1 MSTNSSGLATA
12 PSLTANG
19 TAGTFSVTAVLIVYS
34 PSLQVFVQTFTLT
47 NTVSVPAFV
56 TAVAGTPQSTTVT
69 TAFPVALSAKVT
81 DSGNNPLAG
90 FTVNFTAPSSGASA
104 ALSASSAI
112 TNSSGIAAVT
122 AAANVVDGSYNVI
135 ASIGSITA
143 NFGLTNTGT
152 VANPC
157 DVNLDGVVNV
167 LDAQLMINEALGLA
181 APANDLNSDGV
192 VNVVDVQIVMNAT
205 LNLGCS
211 AGR

>member
-1 MSTNSSGLATA
+1 M
-12 PSLTANG
+12 
-19 TAGTFSVTAVLIVYS
+19 TAVFIVYS

-56 TAVAGTPQSTTVT
+56 TARLLLPFLFILPGVIAIGLPTPQSTTVT